1 MASVW
6 KTAGLG
12 VAAALAVPVAGLSGL
27 ASVGLTLILLL
38 AAFGFGPARS
48 SQESIWGLLTSE
60 SMFYF
65 VNADRKLIH
74 SG

>member
-1 MASVW
+1 MSHMSSNAGADMASVW

-48 SQESIWGLLTSE
+48 SQE
-60 SMFYF
+60 
-65 VNADRKLIH
+65 
-74 SG
+74 